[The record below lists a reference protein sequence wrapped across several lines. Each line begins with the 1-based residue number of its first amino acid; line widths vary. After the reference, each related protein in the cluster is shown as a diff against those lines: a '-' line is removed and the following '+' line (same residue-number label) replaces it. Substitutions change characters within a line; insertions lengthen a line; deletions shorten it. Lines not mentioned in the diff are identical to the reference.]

1 MLLPALNAAREKA
14 RAISCTSNLKQLGSG
29 FLMYALDNNDN
40 IPPYWVKKIP
50 NSNSIQWMYTYKAN
64 GKNHFNT
71 YLPLLKNDSDVM
83 IGSILKTAS
92 NNRYYRSSLMCPSMT
107 TADVNAVVTG
117 SNYKRLFSYGYNLR
131 ISDQYNN
138 NPETRQRKLTA
149 YKKPSR
155 TALLGDIK
163 HKGTPTIYVQSAAPG
178 VRNIRFIHSNKANFM
193 FADGHVAAKSL
204 NEIPCGYGAS
214 EHNYFW
220 NPLGYKYW

>member
-1 MLLPALNAAREKA
+1 
-14 RAISCTSNLKQLGSG
+14 
-29 FLMYALDNNDN
+29 
-40 IPPYWVKKIP
+40 
-50 NSNSIQWMYTYKAN
+50 
-64 GKNHFNT
+64 
-71 YLPLLKNDSDVM
+71 
-83 IGSILKTAS
+83 
-92 NNRYYRSSLMCPSMT
+92 MT
-107 TADVNAVVTG
+107 TADVNAVNG
-117 SNYKRLFSYGYNLR
+117 GNYRRLYSYGYNLR
-131 ISDQYNN
+131 ISDQYRN

-149 YKKPSR
+149 YKKSSR